1 MTARRDV
8 IGMVNVLGNHP
19 LLASASYKGS
29 KAGTNQMQNNG
40 NDIHVKNEI

>member
-1 MTARRDV
+1 MTARRGV

-19 LLASASYKGS
+19 LLASASYKDS

-40 NDIHVKNEI
+40 NDIHEKHEI